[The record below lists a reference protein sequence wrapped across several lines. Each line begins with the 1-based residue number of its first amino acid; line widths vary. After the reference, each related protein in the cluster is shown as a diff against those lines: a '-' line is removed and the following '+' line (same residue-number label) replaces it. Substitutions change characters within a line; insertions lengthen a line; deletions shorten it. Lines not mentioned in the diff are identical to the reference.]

1 MGCRFDANHDDSINS
16 SIRTIQVCTC
26 GKHVWSIKGSRLL
39 KADKNQ
45 CFFVN
50 GERIDLT
57 VLKDNNK
64 KKYKI
69 VATLFNLLVA
79 TGLTIATFFVLQK
92 MNIKM
97 AMIYI

>member
-1 MGCRFDANHDDSINS
+1 
-16 SIRTIQVCTC
+16 
-26 GKHVWSIKGSRLL
+26 VWSIKGSRLL

-79 TGLTIATFFVLQK
+79 IGLTIATFFVLQK